1 MDSFNLVVH
10 VKGVYNIKWRKSELK
25 KLFDHFKQKHVSAPR
40 KETLLFPL
48 WHIHALMQYLYSWI
62 VTIAHKTQQNTLQ
75 LHLQKTWLL
84 QLSCNFFFFF
94 FSNLLQSW
102 HIRHTICQLWPQIR
116 QFIPSLHLSLSRIN
130 PEFARRAQSPC
141 PVPSPEPQIYT
152 VQQTVHHFWLHM
164 NNLKSKLSWIFPEP
178 QNGKPLQLW
187 VKSLLSHI
195 QSTPDHLLFQF
206 FFEVR
211 YTSPRSSF
219 ESAAFFG
226 YSSGFLCMPHFNNA
240 LLPSTQLQAVPYS
253 SS

>member
-1 MDSFNLVVH
+1 M
-10 VKGVYNIKWRKSELK
+10 
-25 KLFDHFKQKHVSAPR
+25 HFC
-40 KETLLFPL
+40 
-48 WHIHALMQYLYSWI
+48 
-62 VTIAHKTQQNTLQ
+62 
-75 LHLQKTWLL
+75 
-84 QLSCNFFFFF
+84 CNSNAMVF

-102 HIRHTICQLWPQIR
+102 HMRRSICQLWPPFR
-116 QFIPSLHLSLSRIN
+116 QFIPNLHLSLPRIN
-130 PEFARRAQSPC
+130 PEFARLAQSPC

-152 VQQTVHHFWLHM
+152 VQQTVHHFFGSTWTIWNRNCHE
-164 NNLKSKLSWIFPEP
+164 SFPEP
-178 QNGKPLQLW
+178 QNGKHLQLW
-187 VKSLLSHI
+187 VNSLLSHI

-253 SS
+253 SG